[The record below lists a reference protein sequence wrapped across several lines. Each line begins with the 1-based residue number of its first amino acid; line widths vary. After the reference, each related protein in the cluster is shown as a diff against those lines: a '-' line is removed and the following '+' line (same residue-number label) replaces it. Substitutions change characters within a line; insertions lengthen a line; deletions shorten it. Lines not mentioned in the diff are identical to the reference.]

1 MVPRFLPYLVASLD
15 LNCVLHAI
23 EDINVHL
30 QGFSPRLLSQLF
42 VWTKQFLQQE
52 QEQSQ
57 SRQLQLSYWQW
68 CALLRSLRGCQL
80 ELLYF
85 IVLCFPLCFLAGHK
99 QLF

>member
-85 IVLCFPLCFLAGHK
+85 IVA
-99 QLF
+99 LFSFVFSCWT

>member
-30 QGFSPRLLSQLF
+30 QGFSPRLSQLF

-85 IVLCFPLCFLAGHK
+85 IVA
-99 QLF
+99 LFSFVFSCWT